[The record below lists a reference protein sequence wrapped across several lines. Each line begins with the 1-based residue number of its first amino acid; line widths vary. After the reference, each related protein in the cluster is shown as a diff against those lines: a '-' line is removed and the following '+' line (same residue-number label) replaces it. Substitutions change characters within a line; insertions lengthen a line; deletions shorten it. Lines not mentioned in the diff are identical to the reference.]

1 MSAEI
6 QGLSNGNAA
15 LVVERGL
22 SLAAKPSAVM
32 AVMCGPTPAARTLYR
47 FGSTTVWLIEA
58 KILHYQ
64 FFPQKPSLACWSSVG
79 SRIIVYASKD
89 CF

>member
-32 AVMCGPTPAARTLYR
+32 AVMYGPSLAARTRYR
-47 FGSTTVWLIEA
+47 FGSTIVWYSNKQRLTI
-58 KILHYQ
+58 
-64 FFPQKPSLACWSSVG
+64 
-79 SRIIVYASKD
+79 YAMHA
-89 CF
+89 